1 MVRKAISIGTVACLI
16 ALVVA
21 GLAVAQQRGQ
31 QRERPQG
38 QGQGPGGERP
48 MRGDFDPQR
57 MQQMMQQRMQE
68 QLGATAE
75 EWTVIGPRLTKVMNL
90 SRQTGAGAGGMRMGM
105 MAPGAGR
112 RGGPEGDQA
121 GPGGRGARG
130 PFAQGEPTA
139 VDTASE
145 ALQTTL
151 ENTAATPDEIRTK
164 LTTLRTARE
173 KATQELAT
181 AQQELKQVLTLRQEA
196 QLVLMGLLK

>member
-38 QGQGPGGERP
+38 QGPGGERP
-48 MRGDFDPQR
+48 MRQQDFDPQR
-57 MQQMMQQRMQE
+57 MQQMMEQRMQE

-90 SRQTGAGAGGMRMGM
+90 SRQTGAGVGGMRMGM

-112 RGGPEGDQA
+112 RGGPEGDQG
-121 GPGGRGARG
+121 GPAGRGARG
-130 PFAQGEPTA
+130 PLAQGEPTA
-139 VDTASE
+139 VDKATES
-145 ALQTTL
+145 LQTTL
-151 ENTAATPDEIRTK
+151 ENSAATSDEIRTK
-164 LTTLRTARE
+164 LTALRTARE

-181 AQQELKQVLTLRQEA
+181 AQQDLRQVLTLRQEA